1 MPGNPHRNGF
11 QSGASQITDRSAIRD
26 RQHECQRAWPES
38 GSQSL
43 SPIIEPCDASR
54 HRKITD
60 VGDERIESGPP
71 LGLVDPGYR
80 QRIRRIGRQAIDR
93 FGRHQH
99 QTASPEC
106 GYGGGELRC
115 ASSAIRNVTF
125 AGI

>member
-1 MPGNPHRNGF
+1 M
-11 QSGASQITDRSAIRD
+11 
-26 RQHECQRAWPES
+26 
-38 GSQSL
+38 
-43 SPIIEPCDASR
+43 
-54 HRKITD
+54 
-60 VGDERIESGPP
+60 GDEGIESGPP

-115 ASSAIRNVTF
+115 ALSAIRNVTF